1 MEYAFTANIEGVD
14 CHIRAFRD
22 KIVPNE
28 RLVQHPHKH
37 FFMEFHCIFDGQE
50 QVSLP
55 LQKKEYTLR
64 PGQILMI
71 PRETYHAVDTGDSFV
86 KRLCFNFSVEE
97 KQAQDS
103 PIMEFFRTINQPE
116 LFENKNAMDI
126 IAHYQSLDHSSP
138 LFEQLQGAL
147 LLGVVLELFSNIP
160 GKQIQNTLTCCRC
173 HLIARMQRIA
183 ADVRGKQNVV
193 QLKEGRI
200 GIGLANVHVN
210 SGACNAVIA
219 KRFNQ
224 GVFIKNRA
232 ARCVDQK
239 SGRLHQLDHLARDKT
254 VCFRH
259 MGTMKRNK
267 IRLCHQR
274 FQRYALIAKSVA
286 LRLGGTGGI
295 KYLHAHQ
302 SAKVGYFAADA
313 PHPHNAQRSALQ

>member
-126 IAHYQSLDHSSP
+126 ISHYQSLDHSSP
-138 LFEQLQGAL
+138 LFEQLQGSL

-160 GKQIQNTLTCCRC
+160 GKQIQNRHAGNRMLRQKWIIEDY
-173 HLIARMQRIA
+173 IATA
-183 ADVRGKQNVV
+183 FAE
-193 QLKEGRI
+193 KEGLE
-200 GIGLANVHVN
+200 GLANRLFLSQRQTRHLVRQYLGEDYKTLIVRRRMELADIFLEN
-210 SGACNAVIA
+210 PEKRLEDIA
-219 KRFNQ
+219 RE
-224 GVFIKNRA
+224 
-232 ARCVDQK
+232 
-239 SGRLHQLDHLARDKT
+239 
-254 VCFRH
+254 
-259 MGTMKRNK
+259 
-267 IRLCHQR
+267 
-274 FQRYALIAKSVA
+274 
-286 LRLGGTGGI
+286 
-295 KYLHAHQ
+295 
-302 SAKVGYFAADA
+302 VGYTSYSGFNLAFKQYFGVTPRERRQA
-313 PHPHNAQRSALQ
+313 RKITLE